1 MVKVFSI
8 DELKALAKMDF
19 PLAIQ
24 RADIFPL
31 DPSSLFVSKAD
42 ADLYAAGGAD
52 ARGLGGTVYAGQ
64 IISVVENNVV
74 SLYTVETNGTLKAVG
89 GDVYA
94 DLADLTSKV
103 NAILADADENLNTFA
118 EVKAKFDSLPKDMVV
133 SGGEVRKAT
142 EADKEKDSKV
152 VIGEEYII
160 LTIANS
166 ETVLYIPAKSLV
178 DAYTGGEYVS
188 VSDANVIDVNVTAL
202 ETKLTTDGYA
212 KQTDI
217 ATATSTL
224 ATQESLNTVSGKV
237 DTNTQNIATNT
248 AAIATA
254 NETLATKA
262 NQSDL
267 ETATG
272 RIDTI
277 ENNVAV
283 IKVKDVDS
291 TASNGAHLELDA
303 EGKVKV
309 VVDKTVIATVADIKV
324 KTVNTTD
331 APNGVK
337 LTLSETGELGVSV
350 DPTELKKG
358 VVYDATEIKTKNK
371 IGSFAAETPV
381 ESILTTLNSDI
392 SSAISGGLTQ
402 IKPGNGIDVSEVAEN
417 KQTVSVKVAENS
429 NLAVDASGL
438 SLVWIEE

>member
-89 GDVYA
+89 GDVSA

-152 VIGEEYII
+152 VVGEEYII

-188 VSDANVIDVNVTAL
+188 VSGANVIDVNVTAL

-224 ATQESLNTVSGKV
+224 ATQESFNTISGKV

-248 AAIATA
+248 ADIVTA
-254 NETLATKA
+254 NGEIAKKA

-267 ETATG
+267 DTATE
-272 RIDTI
+272 RIGAI
-277 ENNVAV
+277 ETNVAN

-291 TASNGAHLELDA
+291 TVSNG
-303 EGKVKV
+303 VKLALSEAG
-309 VVDKTVIATVADIKV
+309 VISVVADIKV

-331 APNGVK
+331 ESNGVK
-337 LTLSETGELGVSV
+337 LTLSEAGELGVSV